1 MKTRYYIIELAVF
14 INLNILSQ
22 DNHLEEQFKN
32 YTDSLFKAG
41 ELNFLANDLEEAK
54 KMFIGYLVFVPG
66 DLQSLE
72 YLSQIAIAQQ
82 DLPSIKLY
90 NEKILSLDPD
100 NIDALIILG
109 VIYFNERIYSK
120 AEILFIKAINLAPNN
135 ELALYNLG
143 VLYGTK
149 GEFRKAEITLNKAA
163 QINPLNGEVLQTLGL
178 FNLQSQ
184 LYDGAEKYLL
194 KAISIDHNLIDA
206 KKGLIILY
214 QNQARLEESAKYIN
228 DILRV
233 SPDCPQLNLLIANQK
248 FLIGETDSA
257 ITYALKEIKEEP
269 DQFDAYYFLSTLY
282 SLSGEEIKS
291 QKAFAIAEKL
301 LNNKIIDS
309 PNEIILK
316 RKSLINSIPK

>member
-1 MKTRYYIIELAVF
+1 MKIRYYIVEIAVF
-14 INLNILSQ
+14 INLNIHSQ
-22 DNHLEEQFKN
+22 ENYLEEQFAN
-32 YTDSLFKAG
+32 YTDSLFKVG
-41 ELNFLANDLEEAK
+41 ELNFLANNLEQAE
-54 KMFIGYLVFVPG
+54 KMFIGYLVFVPD
-66 DLQSLE
+66 DLRSLE
-72 YLSQIAIAQQ
+72 YLSQIAITQQ

-149 GEFRKAEITLNKAA
+149 GEFRNAEIALNKAA
-163 QINPLNGEVLQTLGL
+163 QINPFSSEVYQTLGL

-184 LYDGAEKYLL
+184 HYDEAEKYLL
-194 KAISIDHNLIDA
+194 KAISIDNDFYDA

-214 QNQARLEESAKYIN
+214 QNQARLEESIKYIN
-228 DILRV
+228 DILRS

-248 FLIGETDSA
+248 FLEGETDSA
-257 ITYALKEIKEEP
+257 ITYTLKEIQEEP
-269 DQFDAYYFLSTLY
+269 NQADAYYFLSTLY
-282 SLSGEEIKS
+282 RLNGEDIKS
-291 QKAFAIAEKL
+291 QNAFAIAEIL
-301 LNNKIIDS
+301 LNNKSVDS
-309 PNEIILK
+309 SDEMILK
-316 RKSLINSIPK
+316 RKSLINSISK